1 MPRKVFTCQ
10 LIYPQNS
17 SGTFQGIP
25 VVITSEKGNWCFSN
39 FVKLEQVDKSPTIK
53 GPNEGASFRFPWKIK
68 ESGVRGARPGR
79 RELGGGG
86 LGPVLGV
93 SSREC
98 VCVPGNRL
106 ISGACG
112 LQGRPERSQRDTQAS
127 RLGQWPPKDTAVF
140 VAACSCRVS
149 WSPKPPAPPLGQQC
163 GTRVGNASRDILWPQ
178 PAGLE
183 LLMGTKRAPPQTRM
197 QTTEAGSVWLCH
209 TPPPEPDIRPV
220 LPRAPGPDSLGQYYP
235 SPDTRQGTHCLEFPH
250 LSNQGEETHFA
261 RLQ

>member
-1 MPRKVFTCQ
+1 M
-10 LIYPQNS
+10 
-17 SGTFQGIP
+17 
-25 VVITSEKGNWCFSN
+25 
-39 FVKLEQVDKSPTIK
+39 
-53 GPNEGASFRFPWKIK
+53 
-68 ESGVRGARPGR
+68 PGR
-79 RELGGGG
+79 GGGSRGGGGG

-93 SSREC
+93 SSLEC

-178 PAGLE
+178 PACLE
-183 LLMGTKRAPPQTRM
+183 LLMGTKRAPP
-197 QTTEAGSVWLCH
+197 
-209 TPPPEPDIRPV
+209 PPRHECRP
-220 LPRAPGPDSLGQYYP
+220 P
-235 SPDTRQGTHCLEFPH
+235 RQGASGFATPLHQ
-250 LSNQGEETHFA
+250 NQTSGLRFFGPRGLTVWVSIILAQTPGKVLTAWNFLICQIRVRKPTLQGCSKGE
-261 RLQ
+261 RGVLGLPLWG